1 MSIDEP
7 ILSIVIVTWNSESLI
22 TKCLNTLP
30 RATSQKF
37 ECFVVDSASTDSTV
51 ARVSQVAPWANLH
64 QFTENVGFVRA
75 NNWALQ
81 NSCSEFVVLLN
92 PDTVPFP
99 GSFDALI
106 AALERHP
113 EAGIIGPKLLNSDG
127 TLQFSTF
134 ADPSLTSIVW
144 EYFLRDLR
152 HPDTPHS
159 GRYSREAYEVERPV
173 DAVVGACLMIKRE
186 TLNAIGLL
194 DERYTM
200 YCEEQDW
207 CVRARRLGWEVWYT
221 PTAQVIHYGGQS
233 SQLAISRTFLEL
245 QRSRFKLYSKWLPR
259 SKRVT
264 LEFVTRIGLLYQAA
278 FWWKQGMRRH
288 LSSEQWKA
296 RLRMT
301 LAAIPLRP
309 SGLPW

>member
-1 MSIDEP
+1 MSMDKP
-7 ILSIVIVTWNSESLI
+7 VLSIVIVTWNSESLI
-22 TKCLNTLP
+22 TQCLDALP
-30 RATSQKF
+30 KATSRKF
-37 ECFVVDSASTDSTV
+37 ECFVVDSASADNTV
-51 ARVSQVAPWANLH
+51 IRVSQEAPWVNLH
-64 QFTENVGFVRA
+64 QFTENIGFVRA

-81 NSCSEFVVLLN
+81 KCRSEFIVLLN
-92 PDTVPFP
+92 PDTVPLP

-106 AALERHP
+106 AALSRHP
-113 EAGIIGPKLLNSDG
+113 EAGIAGPKLLNSDG

-134 ADPSLTSIVW
+134 ADPSITSIAW

-152 HPDTPHS
+152 YPDTPHS
-159 GRYSREAYEVERPV
+159 GRYAREAYELERPV
-173 DAVVGACLMIKRE
+173 DAVIGACLMIRRE
-186 TLNAIGLL
+186 ALDAIGLL
-194 DERYTM
+194 DERYLM

-221 PTAQVIHYGGQS
+221 PTAQVIHYGGRS
-233 SQLAISRTFLEL
+233 SQLATQRTFLEL

-264 LEFVTRIGLLYQAA
+264 LEFITRIGLLYQAV

-288 LSSEQWKA
+288 LTTAQWKV
-296 RLRMT
+296 RLRMAV
-301 LAAIPLRP
+301 AAMCLRP